1 MQLIE
6 KESAKQKR
14 QSGPLKPK
22 DFSNQQFTYM
32 LKKIVETNKNT
43 CQKCNRRRHF
53 KNQQG
58 FYKQKNLLKLKI
70 NAI

>member
-32 LKKIVETNKNT
+32 LKKIVETKKTLVKNAIEEDI
-43 CQKCNRRRHF
+43 
-53 KNQQG
+53 
-58 FYKQKNLLKLKI
+58 LKI
-70 NAI
+70 NRVFISKKST

>member
-1 MQLIE
+1 MAYIMQLIE

-32 LKKIVETNKNT
+32 LKKIVETKKTLVKNAIEEDI
-43 CQKCNRRRHF
+43 
-53 KNQQG
+53 
-58 FYKQKNLLKLKI
+58 LKI
-70 NAI
+70 NRVFISKKST